1 MAFIFW
7 AALGTLDIV
16 SMATGE
22 VVPASQVKTVQH
34 LEGGIVSFIH
44 VKEGDFVQLGQ
55 PLVVLEPTS
64 SDADVGEL
72 QVRLTSLRV
81 QIARLEAQLS
91 GWDEPK
97 YDARLISD
105 YAALVRQS
113 QERLPFKLDVGRVNS
128 SNKRRPFFSVV
139 MQLTR

>member
-1 MAFIFW
+1 MIQSPDTPALPSERFRTVRAHASYALCVLATTVFIFW

-97 YDARLISD
+97 YNA
-105 YAALVRQS
+105 
-113 QERLPFKLDVGRVNS
+113 
-128 SNKRRPFFSVV
+128 
-139 MQLTR
+139 

>member
-1 MAFIFW
+1 MRAMLFCVLATTVFIFW

-55 PLVVLEPTS
+55 PLVVWNLRLRTLMWASFRSVLHLSGPNSAPGSTI
-64 SDADVGEL
+64 
-72 QVRLTSLRV
+72 VRL
-81 QIARLEAQLS
+81 
-91 GWDEPK
+91 G
-97 YDARLISD
+97 
-105 YAALVRQS
+105 
-113 QERLPFKLDVGRVNS
+113 
-128 SNKRRPFFSVV
+128 
-139 MQLTR
+139 